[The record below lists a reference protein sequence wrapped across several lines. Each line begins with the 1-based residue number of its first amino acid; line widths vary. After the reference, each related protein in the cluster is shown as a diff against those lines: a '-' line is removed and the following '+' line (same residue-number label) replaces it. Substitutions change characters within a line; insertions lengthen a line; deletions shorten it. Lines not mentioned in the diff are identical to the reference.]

1 MLYLTGL
8 VECAV
13 NEIGAERLL
22 FVVDIPGC
30 SVAMQSTRI
39 EVVEI
44 SVEAKQL
51 VLRGNVIVVLLAK
64 ITLILAFH

>member
-1 MLYLTGL
+1 M
-8 VECAV
+8 

-51 VLRGNVIVVLLAK
+51 VIRGNAILVLLAK
-64 ITLILAFH
+64 ITIILAFH

>member
-1 MLYLTGL
+1 M
-8 VECAV
+8 ERAV

-22 FVVDIPGC
+22 FVMDIPAC

-51 VLRGNVIVVLLAK
+51 VLRGNALLVLLAK
-64 ITLILAFH
+64 NTIILAFH

>member
-1 MLYLTGL
+1 M
-8 VECAV
+8 

-22 FVVDIPGC
+22 FVMDIPAC

-39 EVVEI
+39 EVEEI

-64 ITLILAFH
+64 ITLFLAFH

>member
-1 MLYLTGL
+1 
-8 VECAV
+8 V

-22 FVVDIPGC
+22 FVMDRPAC

-44 SVEAKQL
+44 IVEAKQL
-51 VLRGNVIVVLLAK
+51 VLRVMLY
-64 ITLILAFH
+64 

>member
-1 MLYLTGL
+1 M
-8 VECAV
+8 

-22 FVVDIPGC
+22 FIMDIPAC
-30 SVAMQSTRI
+30 SVAMQSPRI

-51 VLRGNVIVVLLAK
+51 VIRGNAILVLLAK
-64 ITLILAFH
+64 ITIILAFH

>member
-1 MLYLTGL
+1 M
-8 VECAV
+8 ECAV

-22 FVVDIPGC
+22 FVMDIPAC

-51 VLRGNVIVVLLAK
+51 VLRGNAILVLLAK
-64 ITLILAFH
+64 NTIILAFH

>member
-51 VLRGNVIVVLLAK
+51 VLRGNAILVLLAK
-64 ITLILAFH
+64 NTIILAFH

>member
-1 MLYLTGL
+1 M
-8 VECAV
+8 ECAV

-51 VLRGNVIVVLLAK
+51 VIRGNAILVLLAK
-64 ITLILAFH
+64 ITIILAFH

>member
-1 MLYLTGL
+1 M
-8 VECAV
+8 

-51 VLRGNVIVVLLAK
+51 VIRGNAILVLLAK
-64 ITLILAFH
+64 NTIILAFH

>member
-1 MLYLTGL
+1 
-8 VECAV
+8 V

-22 FVVDIPGC
+22 FVMDIPAC

-39 EVVEI
+39 EVEEI

-64 ITLILAFH
+64 ITLFLAFH

>member
-1 MLYLTGL
+1 M
-8 VECAV
+8 

-22 FVVDIPGC
+22 AVMDIPAC

-39 EVVEI
+39 EVMEI

-51 VLRGNVIVVLLAK
+51 VLRGNAIAVLLAK
-64 ITLILAFH
+64 ITIVLAFH